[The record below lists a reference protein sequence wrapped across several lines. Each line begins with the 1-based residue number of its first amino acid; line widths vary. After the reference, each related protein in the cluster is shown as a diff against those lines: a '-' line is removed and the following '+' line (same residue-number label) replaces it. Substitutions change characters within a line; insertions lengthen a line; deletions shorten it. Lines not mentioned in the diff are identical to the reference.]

1 MMSTEEGFAPGPAIR
16 HACVEGLWVVLDLEH
31 ESYSV
36 LDEVAS
42 SMWAELIVADS
53 VAEAARRV
61 AERWDEDPARVEGDV
76 REFVDDCRERGWLR
90 DAAALPGR
98 DSRLAR
104 GPRIAGA
111 ARALAATRWSLRRHG
126 LRATYERCA
135 ALPAGRDARGLDA
148 AAAAFRGAE
157 SAFLSR
163 RGPDDCLVR
172 SLALFRF
179 LRERGI
185 AADHVIGVERV
196 PFTAHAWVESGGAP
210 VLEFRR
216 RLDLFTPLARLSN
229 ERASTQENAGR
240 P

>member
-1 MMSTEEGFAPGPAIR
+1 MTGPTTVVAEGFAPGPAIR
-16 HACVEGLWVVLDLEH
+16 HACVEGLWVVLDLEN

-42 SMWAELIVADS
+42 SMWAELIASDS
-53 VAEAARRV
+53 IEEAAQRV
-61 AERWDEDPARVEGDV
+61 AERWDEDPVRVERDV
-76 REFVDDCRERGWLR
+76 REFAADCRARGWLAH
-90 DAAALPGR
+90 DGR
-98 DSRLAR
+98 TQSRARREAR
-104 GPRIAGA
+104 GPKVAGA

-148 AAAAFRGAE
+148 AAAAFRAAE

-210 VLEFRR
+210 VLEYRR
-216 RLDLFTPLARLSN
+216 RLDLFTPLARLGN
-229 ERASTQENAGR
+229 D
-240 P
+240 